1 MMKDEMQAPLPK
13 PTLQASTAI
22 TATDHGQI
30 VVLAS
35 CICLAIGILL
45 SIARVYVRWP
55 LNVMA
60 GKDDLAYAVA
70 MCLATAQTAITI
82 NAVQRGFGK
91 VESELSEWQVVNTSK
106 VSTISSRSCAGRKM
120 KPGERL
126 DSWNMFVRIT
136 R

>member
-1 MMKDEMQAPLPK
+1 MMTDEMQAPLPK
-13 PTLQASTAI
+13 PTLQASTVI
-22 TATDHGQI
+22 TATDHGKI

-60 GKDDLAYAVA
+60 GKDDVAYAVA
-70 MCLATAQTAITI
+70 TCLATAQTGITV

-91 VESELSEWQVVNTSK
+91 VESELSESQVVNTSK
-106 VSTISSRSCAGRKM
+106 VSPIFSPS
-120 KPGERL
+120 
-126 DSWNMFVRIT
+126 
-136 R
+136 

>member
-1 MMKDEMQAPLPK
+1 MWQPIILIIAMMADETQASLPK
-13 PTLQASTAI
+13 PTLQTSTAI

-70 MCLATAQTAITI
+70 MCLATVQTAITI
-82 NAVQRGFGK
+82 NAVQKGFGK
-91 VESELSEWQVVNTSK
+91 VGSELSEWQVVNTSK
-106 VSTISSRSCAGRKM
+106 VSAIFSRGCARKGD
-120 KPGERL
+120 KIR
-126 DSWNMFVRIT
+126 
-136 R
+136 